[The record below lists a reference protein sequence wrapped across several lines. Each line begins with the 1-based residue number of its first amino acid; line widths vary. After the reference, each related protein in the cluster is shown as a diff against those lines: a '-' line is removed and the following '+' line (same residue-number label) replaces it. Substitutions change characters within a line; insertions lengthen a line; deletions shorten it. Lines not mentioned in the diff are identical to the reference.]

1 MNRYKITM
9 PDGSWTEESFE
20 SDKDAISCAT
30 EVNRGVSDHV
40 VVERYAQDGHPDSH
54 YPNRSQSLIRRKT
67 HRPKN

>member
-40 VVERYAQDGHPDSH
+40 VVERYAQDGHLIPTTQTGVSH
-54 YPNRSQSLIRRKT
+54 VIRRKK
-67 HRPKN
+67 HRPKS